1 MSIEDSVGQKLL
13 LDTQLVDVYLTGLQ
27 AEIEAKLRAVA
38 NFRTQMQKIDATE
51 RRTDLISR
59 LKAARA
65 LIDQA
70 RLAVK
75 TN

>member
-70 RLAVK
+70 RLAVN

>member
-27 AEIEAKLRAVA
+27 AEIEAKLWAVA

-70 RLAVK
+70 RLAVN